1 MSTKIQPKQKPT
13 EVSFW
18 DFLLPGIPAPV
29 LLLLIRQQVKLL
41 SH

>member
-1 MSTKIQPKQKPT
+1 MSISFKPKQKPT

-18 DFLLPGIPAPV
+18 DFLLPRIPAPV